1 LAVLVLAAGVTA
13 ERAIAQNPPGRGGG
27 SRVENLDIAS
37 AKKMAAAVEAA
48 AGAANEHVAICVMDA
63 NGEVVLLERMD
74 HMADRIPLATAQGK
88 ARAVLL
94 MGVSTGQMA
103 DAIRDHKPIP
113 ATLTA
118 PPIAA
123 GGGEITLMRGG
134 LPIMK
139 DGKMIGAIAVGG
151 SSSESDEKYA
161 QLGVEALKK

>member
-1 LAVLVLAAGVTA
+1 MLAVGAVSTPAL
-13 ERAIAQNPPGRGGG
+13 AQNPPGRGGG
-27 SRVENLDIAS
+27 RVEYMDIAS

-48 AGAANEHVAICVMDA
+48 AGAANEHVAICIMDA
-63 NGEVVLLERMD
+63 NGELVLVERMD
-74 HMADRIPLATAQGK
+74 HMADRIPVATAQGK

-103 DAIRDHKPIP
+103 DAIREHKPIP
-113 ATLTA
+113 ANLTA

-134 LPIMK
+134 LPIVK

-161 QLGVEALKK
+161 QLGIDALKK